1 VVALQVA
8 RVRGS
13 LVDVSL
19 RRLQLTLQLNDEDA
33 AADEQ
38 QRVWPSRLHRQFVF
52 EDRGIVPRQLIARR
66 TSSTS
71 SCSRGIEFDQARS
84 CSGDASETKC
94 LSLFRTSI
102 EDASAKSGKSDSQPY
117 PARDS
122 DTVEV

>member
-1 VVALQVA
+1 MVALQVA

-52 EDRGIVPRQLIARR
+52 EDRGIVPRQLIAK
-66 TSSTS
+66 
-71 SCSRGIEFDQARS
+71 ENLFDLVLQ
-84 CSGDASETKC
+84 SGNRVRPGPLLLWRCVGDEVP
-94 LSLFRTSI
+94 
-102 EDASAKSGKSDSQPY
+102 QPL
-117 PARDS
+117 PNIN
-122 DTVEV
+122 